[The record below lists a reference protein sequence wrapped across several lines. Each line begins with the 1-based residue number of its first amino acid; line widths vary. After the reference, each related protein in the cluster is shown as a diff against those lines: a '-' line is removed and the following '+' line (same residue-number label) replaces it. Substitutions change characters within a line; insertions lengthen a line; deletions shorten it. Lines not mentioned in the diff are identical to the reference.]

1 MATTNASAPK
11 RSLALPESARALDK
25 LNRQF
30 SVGGINSLPVY
41 FGSGQGSRLIDS
53 DGRELIDFISGFS
66 ASNLGQRHPRI
77 LEAQLNTANRITIA
91 NIAGQAEG
99 WPVLAKTLCEKFGYD
114 KVVAMTTGSE
124 ATDTACKLA
133 RGWGVSVKKINP
145 RDVLVLGTS
154 ENYHGTISGV
164 WPLMEPEAG
173 WEEFATFSK
182 NMTNINPKTGK
193 VLRYLHPEDYAEVF
207 EQMHER
213 IAAVIMEPLH
223 GLARSME
230 EEINFCIEVRKLCK
244 KYNILF
250 IADEVR
256 MGSCKTGRF
265 LSSDWM
271 GPENKP
277 DMVTLGKSIS
287 GGAFPASFVL
297 GPDEVMTKMKPY
309 HSVSTFSMSSMAVAA
324 VQAALKVYEED
335 NLQQRARDIHAKWAA
350 ETSTW
355 NFPYLRYAPGFG
367 ADLNLLLDEEY
378 QNRPENISPRRLSL
392 LCVSKGLLVFPGAN
406 GRVRLGV
413 ALTISDEDL
422 FQGFKILKE
431 ALDELPL
438 YGDIEGSEE
447 TLGAF

>member
-1 MATTNASAPK
+1 MAPNDLTSK
-11 RSLALPESARALDK
+11 RSLPLPESARTLDQ
-25 LNRQF
+25 LNKRY

-41 FGSGQGSRLIDS
+41 LASGEGSRLKDT
-53 DGRELIDFISGFS
+53 DGRELIDFICGFS

-77 LEAQLNTANRITIA
+77 LEAQINTAKQITLA
-91 NIAGQAEG
+91 NIAGQAAG
-99 WPVLAKTLCEKFGYD
+99 WPILAKQLCEKFGYD
-114 KVVAMTTGSE
+114 RVTAMTTGSE

-133 RGWGVSVKKINP
+133 RGWGVSVKKIDPSN
-145 RDVLVLGTS
+145 VLVLGTS
-154 ENYHGTISGV
+154 ENYHGTLSGV

-193 VLRYLHPEDYAEVF
+193 VLRYLHAEDYAEVF

-223 GLARSME
+223 GLARSMD
-230 EEINFCIEVRKLCK
+230 EEISFCIKVRKLCK
-244 KYNILF
+244 EYNILF

-256 MGSCKTGRF
+256 MGSCKTGKF

-287 GGAFPASFVL
+287 GGAYPTSYVL
-297 GPDEVMTKMKPY
+297 GPNEVMSKMKPY
-309 HSVSTFSMSSMAVAA
+309 HSVSTFSMSAMAVAA
-324 VQAALKVYEED
+324 VQAALRVYEEE
-335 NLQQRARDIHAKWAA
+335 NLQQRARDIQQKWVT

-378 QNRPENISPRRLSL
+378 QRRPENISPRRLSL
-392 LCVSKGLLVFPGAN
+392 LCVSKGLLVFPGPH

-413 ALTISDEDL
+413 ALTISDEAL
-422 FQGFKILKE
+422 LKGFEILRE
-431 ALDELPL
+431 ALEELPL

-447 TLGAF
+447 TAGAF